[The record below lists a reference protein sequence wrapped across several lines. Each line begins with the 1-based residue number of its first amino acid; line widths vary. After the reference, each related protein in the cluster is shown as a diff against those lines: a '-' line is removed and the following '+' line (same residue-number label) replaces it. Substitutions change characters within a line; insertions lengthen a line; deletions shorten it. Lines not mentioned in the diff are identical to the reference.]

1 LAFVAAIIYLMF
13 VPANIIKTY
22 LSELFPE
29 SLESGRELRI
39 NSIFTDDN
47 KQKLYVNLDSGLWT
61 DFKSGEKGNLV
72 HLVSHIENV
81 PYQSAKHFLKR
92 KAFDAGA
99 DLFDVSTLNVDNK
112 AIGVTR
118 TIDSD
123 SKEWMEVNPKSDINS
138 PSNLKRLASKF
149 AIERKLSSFKFYVG
163 RTGRYFQR
171 VIIPYFTEKGNPF
184 YFQARTLVNRDPKYL
199 NPSKGLYGIK
209 TSEILYPYDKT
220 KDYVIVTEGP
230 LDAMSLRSAGYN
242 ATCTQGCKMSTIQAK
257 ELKGKKVILAYDND
271 ESGREGFYEARK
283 RMLAQRTTDIYSLVP
298 PKEHKD
304 WNDFWVASDRK
315 DFGGYIYSN
324 IFKADWEL
332 DATSLLT

>member
-1 LAFVAAIIYLMF
+1 MF
-13 VPANIIKTY
+13 VPASIIKTY
-22 LSELFPE
+22 LSEHFPE
-29 SLESGRELRI
+29 FQEAGQEFRV

-47 KQKLYVNLDSGLWT
+47 KQKLYVNTESGLWT
-61 DFKSGEKGNLV
+61 CFKSGEKGNLI

-81 PYQSAKHFLKR
+81 PYVSARNFMKR

-99 DLFDVSTLNVDNK
+99 DLFDVSTLNVDNQ
-112 AIGVTR
+112 AIEVTR
-118 TIDSD
+118 TIEGD
-123 SKEWMEVNPKSDINS
+123 SKEWLKVNPKSDINS

-149 AIERKLSSFKFYVG
+149 AMERKLSSFQFYVG

-171 VIIPYFTEKGNPF
+171 IIIPYFTEKGKPF

-220 KDYVIVTEGP
+220 KEYVMVTEGP
-230 LDAMSLRSAGYN
+230 LDAMSLRSAGFN

-257 ELKGKKVILAYDND
+257 ELKGKRVILAYDND

-283 RMLAQRTTDIYSLVP
+283 RMLAQRNKDIYSLTP
-298 PKEHKD
+298 PKEFKD
-304 WNDFWVASDRK
+304 WNDFWVASKRT
-315 DFGGYIYSN
+315 DFETYIYAN

>member
-1 LAFVAAIIYLMF
+1 MF

-22 LSELFPE
+22 LSEHFPE
-29 SLESGRELRI
+29 SLETGRELRI
-39 NSIFTDDN
+39 NSIFTDDD

-81 PYQSAKHFLKR
+81 PYRSALYFLKR
-92 KAFDAGA
+92 KAFNSGA
-99 DLFDVSTLNVDNK
+99 DLFEVSTLNVDNK
-112 AIGVTR
+112 AIEVTR
-118 TIDSD
+118 TIDGD
-123 SKEWMEVNPKSDINS
+123 SKEWLLVNPKTDVNS

-171 VIIPYFTEKGNPF
+171 IIIPYFTEKGKPF
-184 YFQARTLVNRDPKYL
+184 YFQARTLINRDPKYL

-209 TSEILYPYDKT
+209 TSEILYPYNKT
-220 KDYVIVTEGP
+220 QEYVIVTEGP
-230 LDAMSLRSAGYN
+230 LDAMSLRAAGFN
-242 ATCTQGCKMSTIQAK
+242 ATCTQGCKMSTVQAK

-271 ESGREGFYEARK
+271 ESGREGFAEARK
-283 RMLAQRTTDIYSLVP
+283 RMLGQRTTNIYSLVP

-304 WNDFWVASDRK
+304 WNDFWVASNRA
-315 DFGGYIYSN
+315 DFESYVFAN
-324 IFKADWEL
+324 IRKADWEL
-332 DATSLLT
+332 DATALLV